1 MPHMVAQR
9 QATLTV
15 SGGNPHYRAVQPT
28 SLASVLS
35 SKRIL
40 TPHLRISAVFL
51 LAACG
56 DDGATPP
63 SQPPPVVS
71 VEGTPDNAKVSVTGM
86 VQLTATFRDAAGNIL
101 EDRTVRWFTDN
112 IAVATV
118 SETGLVTGVAE
129 GLATISA
136 VAEGEVGRATVT
148 SVETRFSLVSAG
160 GAHTCGVDT
169 TGVAYCW
176 GDNSSGQLGNGRT
189 LDSHTPVRVSGG
201 LTFAFVDAGGKHTCG
216 STAIDRALFC
226 WGRRERTARH
236 RPHPGKPCAREGRG
250 LGGATVFGQ
259 LHCRSP

>member
-28 SLASVLS
+28 SLASVLT

-160 GAHTCGVDT
+160 GAHACGIT
-169 TGVAYCW
+169 RNGQAHCW
-176 GDNSSGQLGNGRT
+176 GSNQFGQLGVGASVAEALAPT
-189 LDSHTPVRVSGG
+189 DVVGG
-201 LTFAFVDAGGKHTCG
+201 ITFASVSAGGAHTCG
-216 STAIDRALFC
+216 EIRPESPTAGETTRADNSA
-226 WGRRERTARH
+226 T
-236 RPHPGKPCAREGRG
+236 
-250 LGGATVFGQ
+250 GG
-259 LHCRSP
+259 P